1 MCTVKRRR
9 VFVRV
14 TDGQRERMR
23 RKADEYGI
31 TLSRLVLLAVEA
43 YERTYDEVPE
53 GPSLVVVNYGAW
65 YKTDFRLQGI
75 KRDLDDMIYQLAA
88 IRAVAR
94 RGQDEGTVRA
104 VDGCAREVARVA
116 ADVARCVEA
125 LDRIAGMPLLAD
137 PHADSLEDASS
148 AGDASQGD
156 DGEEVL

>member
-1 MCTVKRRR
+1 MKSVPESVVKRRR

-23 RKADEYGI
+23 RKASEYKI

-75 KRDLDDMIYQLAA
+75 KRDLDDVRYQLAA

-125 LDRIAGMPLLAD
+125 LDRIAEMPLLAD
-137 PHADSLEDASS
+137 PHAEPLGDAPS
-148 AGDASQGD
+148 AGD
-156 DGEEVL
+156 DGGEVL